1 MSELLTNPFLETEI
15 KKQFGTKS
23 WKVKNK
29 NCLLTLRGST
39 YFFVPKG
46 SGGGGTIMPPPKV
59 SVKTVKEI
67 IH

>member
-1 MSELLTNPFLETEI
+1 MIPPSNTILVLVNVITVVEFLNEYFT
-15 KKQFGTKS
+15 
-23 WKVKNK
+23 
-29 NCLLTLRGST
+29 LTLRGST

-46 SGGGGTIMPPPKV
+46 SGGALLCPPKV